1 MKSIRLVWLLL
12 FLLLASP
19 MTLAQTN
26 PVPLINQPLVPTAI
40 APGGSSF
47 ALTLNGTGFVSGS
60 AVNWNGTALST
71 TFVSS
76 SQLTATIPAS
86 DIANA
91 GTASIT
97 VTNPTPAVALHFRLS
112 SKSPIPSPAQLSWA
126 SSKTGISGLLPQL

>member
-47 ALTLNGTGFVSGS
+47 ALTLNGYRICLRVGRQLE
-60 AVNWNGTALST
+60 WNGPEHHLRQQFATYRDD
-71 TFVSS
+71 SS
-76 SQLTATIPAS
+76 L
-86 DIANA
+86 
-91 GTASIT
+91 
-97 VTNPTPAVALHFRLS
+97 
-112 SKSPIPSPAQLSWA
+112 
-126 SSKTGISGLLPQL
+126 